1 MNLTNLMNF
10 INFLF
15 LLVPRLTQQHEHIVL
30 VGLHARLV
38 ESVHPEDTT
47 GDAASQFVEIE

>member
-1 MNLTNLMNF
+1 MPVH
-10 INFLF
+10 FLF
-15 LLVPRLTQQHEHIVL
+15 SLIPRLTQQHEHIVL

-38 ESVHPEDTT
+38 EGVNPEDTA

>member
-1 MNLTNLMNF
+1 MPVH
-10 INFLF
+10 FLF
-15 LLVPRLTQQHEHIVL
+15 SLIPRLTQQHEHIVL